1 MGSLSATRCRGVC
14 AESSREGN
22 AAAPYLEPRIPIR
35 ATLAHVDISQPSRGL
50 RVRLVRPTD
59 AVIPQA
65 LTGHP
70 AQLAF
75 SNRVRLLHDDLRGL
89 PQHEPP
95 SAVTGAALWS
105 RSPSKS
111 GGTAASRAARSVRIA
126 SRVPATGCYPEAT
139 VLEHVNR
146 CWDHLFGH
154 ALARDTETRL
164 VAGVERTNNPV
175 EHFFLQAQREL
186 GRRMGRAHLGRDM
199 QDQPAQVALT
209 ANLRD
214 PDYVRILCGTLDG
227 LSGAFTDLVQ
237 SGQATARPALCRY
250 ARNSVVRCRV
260 CQWSWDSAN

>member
-1 MGSLSATRCRGVC
+1 M
-14 AESSREGN
+14 
-22 AAAPYLEPRIPIR
+22 
-35 ATLAHVDISQPSRGL
+35 
-50 RVRLVRPTD
+50 RPTY
-59 AVIPQA
+59 AVAAQA

-75 SNRVRLLHDDLRGL
+75 SNLVRLLHDDLRGL

-95 SAVTGAALWS
+95 SAVAGAALWS
-105 RSPSKS
+105 RSPRKS
-111 GGTAASRAARSVRIA
+111 GGTAASCAAGSVRIA
-126 SRVPATGCYPEAT
+126 SRVPATARYPEAT
-139 VLEHVNR
+139 ALEHLDG

-154 ALARDTETRL
+154 ALERDTQTRL

-175 EHFFLQAQREL
+175 EHFFPQAQREL
-186 GRRMGRAHLGRDM
+186 RRRMGRAHLGRDM

-227 LSGAFTDLVQ
+227 LSGAFADLVQ
-237 SGQATARPALCRY
+237 SGQATARPALCCY
-250 ARNSVVRCRV
+250 ARISVVRCRV

>member
-22 AAAPYLEPRIPIR
+22 AAASYLEPRIPIR

-50 RVRLVRPTD
+50 RARLVRPTY
-59 AVIPQA
+59 AVTAQA

-75 SNRVRLLHDDLRGL
+75 SNLVRLLHDDLRGL

-95 SAVTGAALWS
+95 SAVAGAALWS
-105 RSPSKS
+105 RSPRKS

-126 SRVPATGCYPEAT
+126 SRVPATGRYPEAT
-139 VLEHVNR
+139 VLEHLDG

-164 VAGVERTNNPV
+164 VAGVERTNNSV
-175 EHFFLQAQREL
+175 EHFFPQAQREL
-186 GRRMGRAHLGRDM
+186 RRRMGRAHLGRDM

-209 ANLRD
+209 ANLLD
-214 PDYVRILCGTLDG
+214 PGLRQDLMRHSGRTVRSVCR
-227 LSGAFTDLVQ
+227 SGAIRTGHGA
-237 SGQATARPALCRY
+237 SRPMLLRPEP
-250 ARNSVVRCRV
+250 VVRCRV